1 MSDWAAPR
9 GTTLFVSG
17 ALELDAAQRE
27 DLVARGIDVEHA
39 RVVAVEGDAPSID
52 VRLQD
57 GRALRFQGLFLQ
69 PRTRPAGA
77 LAESLGCAL
86 DDGPLG
92 PFFRTD
98 ETKETTVRGVFA
110 CGDVARGMGSV
121 AFAVGDGAR
130 AGMAAHQSLLFR
142 PAE

>member
-1 MSDWAAPR
+1 MRSWNPSTPR
-9 GTTLFVSG
+9 CFTYT
-17 ALELDAAQRE
+17 RE
-27 DLVARGIDVEHA
+27 ISR
-39 RVVAVEGDAPSID
+39 SIPN
-52 VRLQD
+52 VI
-57 GRALRFQGLFLQ
+57 LR
-69 PRTRPAGA
+69 A

-86 DDGPLG
+86 DEGPLG

-142 PAE
+142 PGE

>member
-1 MSDWAAPR
+1 
-9 GTTLFVSG
+9 
-17 ALELDAAQRE
+17 
-27 DLVARGIDVEHA
+27 VAGDVPTIDVHLE
-39 RVVAVEGDAPSID
+39 
-52 VRLQD
+52 D
-57 GRALRFQGLFLQ
+57 GRELRFQGLFLQ
-69 PRTRPAGA
+69 PRTRPAIA

-86 DDGPLG
+86 DEGPLG

-110 CGDVARGMGSV
+110 CGDAARGMGSV

>member
-1 MSDWAAPR
+1 
-9 GTTLFVSG
+9 V
-17 ALELDAAQRE
+17 
-27 DLVARGIDVEHA
+27 
-39 RVVAVEGDAPSID
+39 
-52 VRLQD
+52 
-57 GRALRFQGLFLQ
+57 Q
-69 PRTRPAGA
+69 PRTRPALA
-77 LAESLGCAL
+77 LSESLGCAL
-86 DDGPLG
+86 DEGPLG

-142 PAE
+142 PAEWSGDGSAYHLEVPHHPRGVMLEDVAPLLTAHATGVQIDVPVTF